1 MKSAELAKK
10 YYSEKDGEASR
21 NHHRK
26 VEVRTTEHE
35 GNLRS
40 AEGSEEHH
48 GSTGYIIKSVVLGGL
63 DGIITTFAIVCAV
76 AGSGE
81 LGSKVVIMMGV
92 ANLVADAISM
102 GLGDYLSE
110 RAENDYVA
118 KEQAR
123 EQWEMENYLEGEIS
137 EMADIYVAKGFSR
150 PDALDIL
157 NKMVQ
162 NKQFFLE
169 HMMVEEIGV
178 MPVDPEAAPAKKGAV
193 TFISFMTFG
202 SVPLIVY
209 IALYNAVSKNAVFAI
224 ATGAV
229 GTTLFS
235 LGCLKSKL
243 IQGDVWQMV
252 TSGVE
257 MVGLGSLACTASYL
271 IGWGLEKMMNVVVCE

>member
-1 MKSAELAKK
+1 MSELARK
-10 YYSEKDGEASR
+10 YHDRKDGEASKAFHEQR
-21 NHHRK
+21 A
-26 VEVRTTEHE
+26 VEVKTNDE
-35 GNLRS
+35 N
-40 AEGSEEHH
+40 H
-48 GSTGYIIKSVVLGGL
+48 GSSGDIIKSVVLGGL

-81 LGSKVVIMMGV
+81 LGSKVVILMGV

-123 EQWEMENYLEGEIS
+123 EEWEMENFLEGEIS
-137 EMADIYVAKGFSR
+137 EMADIYVTKGFER
-150 PDALDIL
+150 DDALDIL

-178 MPVDPEAAPAKKGAV
+178 MPVDPDAAPGKKGAV
-193 TFISFMTFG
+193 TFVSFMGFG
-202 SVPLIVY
+202 SVPLVVY
-209 IALYNAVSKNAVFAI
+209 ISLYNSVSKGTVFSIASSAV
-224 ATGAV
+224 AV
-229 GTTLFS
+229 TLFG

-243 IQGDVWQMV
+243 IQGNLWEMAS
-252 TSGVE
+252 SGLE
-257 MVGLGSLACTASYL
+257 TLGLGGVACATSYL
-271 IGWGLEKMMNVVVCE
+271 IGWGLEKLMNVQGAC